1 MGVAAIMESRQ
12 GRRDAGRG
20 LVCGQFNGKGR
31 IEPPIL
37 LDPHV
42 AAWVGHHAAIAETIV
57 RRCVEVPVHPQRGFG
72 YEVIHIAGKGR
83 RQQVVPIARLHALAA
98 RCVVR
103 DDNFGVPRASR
114 ELF

>member
-1 MGVAAIMESRQ
+1 MSIPRKPISIP
-12 GRRDAGRG
+12 AGRSRAFP
-20 LVCGQFNGKGR
+20 VSN
-31 IEPPIL
+31 
-37 LDPHV
+37 
-42 AAWVGHHAAIAETIV
+42 AAVAETIV
-57 RRCVEVPVHPQRGFG
+57 RGCVEVPVHPQRGFG

-83 RQQVVPIARLHALAA
+83 RQQVIPIARLHALAA